1 MSTTIDRRLSKLEDR
16 SPWGGKAELAAARSW
31 VMCIPAG
38 AESDKRVTEA
48 RERALSSGKHLSVTT
63 VAAAGGPPL
72 WRPVPIE
79 KIPDELLDT
88 IIDELRARIAASE
101 AA

>member
-1 MSTTIDRRLSKLEDR
+1 MSTMIDRRLSKLEAR
-16 SPWGGKAELAAARSW
+16 SPWGGKAELASALSW

-38 AESDKRVTEA
+38 AESDRRVTEA
-48 RERALSSGKHLSVTT
+48 RERALSSGTHLIVTT

-72 WRPVPIE
+72 WRTVPIE
-79 KIPDELLDT
+79 KIPDDLLDT
-88 IIDELRARIAASE
+88 IIDELRASITAAE